1 MRFLRSLTNAKTGF
15 PVNGRGWTIRVTGK
29 DPKGEWKDQPGVLG
43 NALRLAADAS
53 GQTVE
58 RPKTQPEASA
68 KADSRDIGLGE
79 VLKKPEA
86 WGPLGGLLSAGGALF
101 AGNGPVQGACPRDGR
116 RGSRRRL
123 VFRPSCSGGGLMLSR
138 LSLAAGAL
146 VGVVLV
152 FLVMQAVKAVWI
164 IPAAKEEGRK
174 LERPNSIPQPTR
186 QSENCE
192 MKLTLL
198 ALIDV
203 CALSAAGCTSTQ
215 QVSASKNRLNQA
227 ARAVVGTSLIGP
239 AAQRQPIK
247 TRSTRQSRACAAPAP
262 GRRANAPATTW
273 RSKPFQTF
281 ALHTR
286 AGDWKTET
294 KKKPS

>member
-58 RPKTQPEASA
+58 KPKTQPEAS
-68 KADSRDIGLGE
+68 
-79 VLKKPEA
+79 
-86 WGPLGGLLSAGGALF
+86 
-101 AGNGPVQGACPRDGR
+101 
-116 RGSRRRL
+116 
-123 VFRPSCSGGGLMLSR
+123 
-138 LSLAAGAL
+138 
-146 VGVVLV
+146 
-152 FLVMQAVKAVWI
+152 
-164 IPAAKEEGRK
+164 
-174 LERPNSIPQPTR
+174 
-186 QSENCE
+186 
-192 MKLTLL
+192 
-198 ALIDV
+198 
-203 CALSAAGCTSTQ
+203 
-215 QVSASKNRLNQA
+215 
-227 ARAVVGTSLIGP
+227 AVVGTSLIGP

-286 AGDWKTET
+286 AGDWKTDT